1 MSGFIAGQLYGNL
14 GSFIQITGNPT
25 PGFGVENDVFVDA
38 SDVRYADTL
47 TLFGK
52 ETIWGIDANN
62 TPTVEDPWNTTPSF
76 GWPQISSTIAPA
88 FGPPLTHIESGL
100 GQIVGGAGAYVFWN
114 DMLYGAFTAYKG
126 LPVPV
131 LQAFNTG
138 NSTTDALSNV
148 APYWRVAIEPHWA
161 ALFGR
166 RNIRHVLTGHPGRI
180 YGFGTDDFLDVGFD
194 SQIQYAGDQYSLTLK
209 LTDIMEW
216 QRLNSSF
223 AQAGSSNLSNKLNSF
238 KANASFV
245 WDHTYSVG
253 VGYFNIAGSGD
264 CNLYGSGNNVF
275 CTPTSIGS
283 FNNSFISSPNG
294 SGLIHDLA
302 YLPFSNGAPFPYSTW
317 NVRIGLQ
324 FTEYLHV
331 YGGTTNFDG
340 SNWAAR
346 ITRRATI
353 PCSPTRGSRSESFAA
368 PPREGWRCKRGV
380 EQIAGACAAAGV
392 KLAPEMGREHCQ
404 PGPFSEALLTKS
416 GLRRGDE
423 RALSFSALAALIA
436 SKLRRL
442 RAQNSNSGQSERRRG
457 SFKRQPGQGEME
469 GCLTPTQYAEPD
481 GHLFRPLQPADRRSF
496 PWAGLLI
503 RADAGGECLDRG
515 WNAWQS
521 R

>member
-1 MSGFIAGQLYGNL
+1 MTRAMVRATAQAFGASAFAVVAAAAALLTVSAGPAEALPSYARQTGQPCATCHTAFPELTPYGRRFKIGGYTAGGGDWKGPPIAAMYMPSFTHTRSDQDSPPAPGLHTNDNLVSQQVSGFIAGQLYGNL

-52 ETIWGIDANN
+52 GTVWGIDANN

-88 FGPPLTHIESGL
+88 FAPPLTHLESGL

-114 DMLYGAFTAYKG
+114 DMLYADLTFYKG

-131 LQAFNTG
+131 LQAFNDG
-138 NSTTDALSNV
+138 NSTTDALANV
-148 APYWRVAIEPHWA
+148 APYWRVAIEPHWGD
-161 ALFGR
+161 LFWEVGTLGMYGR
-166 RNIRHVLTGHPGRI
+166 VTPGRI

-194 SQIQYAGDQYSLTLK
+194 SQLQYAGDQYSITVK
-209 LTDIMEW
+209 LTDITEW

-223 AQAGSSNLSNKLNSF
+223 AQGISSNLSNKLNSF

-245 WDHTYSVG
+245 WDHTYSLG

-294 SGLIHDLA
+294 SGLIQDIA
-302 YLPFSNGAPFPYSTW
+302 YLPFSHGAPFPYSTW

-324 FTEYLHV
+324 FTEYLHL

-340 SNWAAR
+340 SNLGGTHNA
-346 ITRRATI
+346 
-353 PCSPTRGSRSESFAA
+353 SGNNSVFAYA
-368 PPREGWRCKRGV
+368 W
-380 EQIAGACAAAGV
+380 IA
-392 KLAPEMGREHCQ
+392 
-404 PGPFSEALLTKS
+404 F
-416 GLRRGDE
+416 
-423 RALSFSALAALIA
+423 
-436 SKLRRL
+436 
-442 RAQNSNSGQSERRRG
+442 
-457 SFKRQPGQGEME
+457 
-469 GCLTPTQYAEPD
+469 
-481 GHLFRPLQPADRRSF
+481 
-496 PWAGLLI
+496 
-503 RADAGGECLDRG
+503 
-515 WNAWQS
+515 
-521 R
+521 